1 MFLCSCVFSYA
12 SWPNPTVGVPAVARL
27 NSGIDPGPFSV
38 PEVARLYRGPKAK
51 LKGLAFGRHFRLWPL
66 VECFLW
72 ALRPQSG
79 VPDGKK
85 DKFPVL
91 NRESRCGPVGS
102 LRGMLLFGALG
113 DSGLCRGHHTSP
125 RAPECFPVRSER
137 WQCTMAPPG
146 WSWQNLAE
154 LAEPAARTATPCSL
168 TCGRTRLRR
177 RSAGWGPWHS
187 VLSPGS
193 SL

>member
-1 MFLCSCVFSYA
+1 MAESH
-12 SWPNPTVGVPAVARL
+12 NQ
-27 NSGIDPGPFSV
+27 
-38 PEVARLYRGPKAK
+38 
-51 LKGLAFGRHFRLWPL
+51 
-66 VECFLW
+66 ECL
-72 ALRPQSG
+72 
-79 VPDGKK
+79 DGKK

-125 RAPECFPVRSER
+125 RAPDCFPVRSER

-154 LAEPAARTATPCSL
+154 LAEPAAGGDDTAGQSPQSMGLSKKVELQSKDPCA
-168 TCGRTRLRR
+168 TGCVRR
-177 RSAGWGPWHS
+177 R
-187 VLSPGS
+187 
-193 SL
+193 